1 MNRQNDEKTASNP
14 RERMTMKSSG
24 NGAPDTQSRIEQE
37 VEATLRR
44 FEAEAPPK
52 AGPDF
57 YFAVK
62 RKIRQQEPAPR
73 APERL
78 GFGRRVLVPAFFALM
93 VVLNIVAAVLVFSS
107 QKTELQAKEQGF
119 SALAQEYA
127 LGRIDYAG
135 YSK

>member
-14 RERMTMKSSG
+14 RERMTMRSSG
-24 NGAPDTQSRIEQE
+24 NDAPDIRSRVEHE
-37 VEATLRR
+37 VEETLRR
-44 FEAEAPPK
+44 FDGEAPPK

-62 RKIRQQEPAPR
+62 RKIRQQESAPR
-73 APERL
+73 MQERP

-93 VVLNIVAAVLVFSS
+93 VVLNILAAVFVFNS

-119 SALAQEYA
+119 SALTQEYA